1 MSISKKERKLL
12 DEVRDMMRFIT
23 IGYIGT
29 EHTVTGL
36 NPDFAVKYRFPFPPC
51 I

>member
-36 NPDFAVKYRFPFPPC
+36 KDRYS
-51 I
+51 ITI